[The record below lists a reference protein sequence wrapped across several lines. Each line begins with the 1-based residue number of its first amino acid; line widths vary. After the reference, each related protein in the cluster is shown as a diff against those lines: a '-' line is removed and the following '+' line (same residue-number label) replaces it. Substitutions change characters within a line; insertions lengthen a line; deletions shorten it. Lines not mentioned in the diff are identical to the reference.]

1 MSTHSTSSNFF
12 ATAFRHRLAWP
23 LLTLV
28 LLLALNAAFNPSFLH
43 LEWRDG
49 HLYGSLIDILNRAAP
64 LVLVSLGMTLVIA
77 TRGIDI
83 SVGAVVAIA
92 AALAAWM
99 IGGSVVRA
107 TSAASRCRW
116 RSLAALG
123 VALVCGL
130 WNGLLVARVGM
141 QPIIAT
147 LILMVAGRG
156 IAQLI
161 TGGQIITIYYAAL
174 LLPRQRL
181 PARACPSRS
190 SSWRWCSSRCY
201 LAITRTALGLFIQAV
216 GINPT
221 AARVAGVQAR
231 RLVVGAYAFC
241 GVCAGVAGLLIS
253 SNVKSADG
261 NNAGQLLEL
270 DAILAVTL
278 GGTALTGGRFSLV
291 GSVIGALI
299 IQTLTYAIYSLGVPP
314 EINLVVKAVVVF
326 AVMLLQSPEFR
337 ATLGQLVRRPALEGA
352 RAMSA
357 VMDKREAAATGTTR
371 RAPRTARASTPS
383 TCRWPPPSRSSC

>member
-1 MSTHSTSSNFF
+1 MSEASSNRF
-12 ATAFRHRLAWP
+12 AIAMRHRLAWP
-23 LLTLV
+23 VVTLL
-28 LLLALNAAFNPSFLH
+28 LLLALNTAFNTSFLRV
-43 LEWRDG
+43 EWRDG
-49 HLYGSLIDILNRAAP
+49 HLYGSLVDILNRAAP
-64 LVLVSLGMTLVIA
+64 LALVALGMTLVIA

-92 AALAAWM
+92 AAVAAWM
-99 IGGSVVRA
+99 IGGSVTPD
-107 TSAASRCRW
+107 TSRFPLPLAL
-116 RSLAALG
+116 LAAVG
-123 VALVCGL
+123 VALVCGV

-156 IAQLI
+156 IAQLV
-161 TGGQIITIYYAAL
+161 TGGQIITIYYTPFFFL
-174 LLPRQRL
+174 GSGYWLGLPFSL
-181 PARACPSRS
+181 FVVGAVFVVL
-190 SSWRWCSSRCY
+190 Y

-231 RLVVGAYAFC
+231 SLIVGAYAFC
-241 GVCAGVAGLLIS
+241 GVCAGIAGLLIS

-326 AVMLLQSPEFR
+326 LVMLLQSPEFR
-337 ATLGQLVRRPALEGA
+337 ATLRGWSRRP
-352 RAMSA
+352 
-357 VMDKREAAATGTTR
+357 
-371 RAPRTARASTPS
+371 TPGEV
-383 TCRWPPPSRSSC
+383 RP

>member
-1 MSTHSTSSNFF
+1 MLEGLTNRFSS
-12 ATAFRHRLAWP
+12 AMRHRLAWP
-23 LLTLV
+23 VLTLF
-28 LLLALNAAFNPSFLH
+28 LLLAINAAFNADFLR
-43 LEWRDG
+43 LEWRGG

-64 LVLVSLGMTLVIA
+64 LMLVSLGMTLVIA

-99 IGGSVVRA
+99 IGGSLIVTDGVA
-107 TSAASRCRW
+107 THVTRFPMPLAI
-116 RSLAALG
+116 LAAVG
-123 VALVCGL
+123 VAMLCGL

-161 TGGQIITIYYAAL
+161 TGGQIITIYYAPFFFL
-174 LLPRQRL
+174 GSGHWLGLPFSL
-181 PARACPSRS
+181 FIVAVVFAGL
-190 SSWRWCSSRCY
+190 Y
-201 LAITRTALGLFIQAV
+201 LAITRSALGLFIQAV
-216 GINPT
+216 GINPE
-221 AARVAGVQAR
+221 AARVAGIQSR
-231 RLVVGAYAFC
+231 RIVVGVYAFC
-241 GVCAGVAGLLIS
+241 GACAGLAGLLIS

-261 NNAGQLLEL
+261 NNAGQLIEL

-291 GSVIGALI
+291 GSMIGALI

-326 AVMLLQSPEFR
+326 VVMLLQSPEFR
-337 ATLGQLVRRPALEGA
+337 AAVRGWVQRPVRGEVRL
-352 RAMSA
+352 
-357 VMDKREAAATGTTR
+357 
-371 RAPRTARASTPS
+371 
-383 TCRWPPPSRSSC
+383 

>member
-1 MSTHSTSSNFF
+1 MTPLDQKAESPM
-12 ATAFRHRLAWP
+12 AKAMRHRLAWP
-23 LLTLV
+23 IITLL
-28 LLLALNAAFNPSFLH
+28 LLLALNTAFNASFLH
-43 LEWRDG
+43 IEWRDG

-92 AALAAWM
+92 AAVAAWM
-99 IGGSVVRA
+99 IGGAV
-107 TSAASRCRW
+107 TPDASRFPMPLAI
-116 RSLAALG
+116 LAAIG
-123 VALVCGL
+123 IALLCGL

-156 IAQLI
+156 IAQLV
-161 TGGQIITIYYAAL
+161 TGGQIITIYYAPFFFLGSGHLFGLPFSLFIVAGLFAL
-174 LLPRQRL
+174 L
-181 PARACPSRS
+181 
-190 SSWRWCSSRCY
+190 Y

-241 GVCAGVAGLLIS
+241 GMCAGIAGLLIS

-326 AVMLLQSPEFR
+326 IVMLLQSPEIH
-337 ATLGQLVRRPALEGA
+337 ATVRGWARRPALGE
-352 RAMSA
+352 
-357 VMDKREAAATGTTR
+357 V
-371 RAPRTARASTPS
+371 
-383 TCRWPPPSRSSC
+383 RS

>member
-1 MSTHSTSSNFF
+1 MSTAPSPGLL
-12 ATAFRHRLAWP
+12 ATALRHRLAWP
-23 LLTLV
+23 LLTLA
-28 LLLALNAAFNPSFLH
+28 LLLALNAAFNPGFLH

-99 IGGSVVRA
+99 IGGSVSGNVSRFPMPVA
-107 TSAASRCRW
+107 IASAI
-116 RSLAALG
+116 G

-161 TGGQIITIYYAAL
+161 TGGQIITIYYQPFFFLGSGYLLGLPFSLFVVAAVFVAL
-174 LLPRQRL
+174 
-181 PARACPSRS
+181 
-190 SSWRWCSSRCY
+190 Y
-201 LAITRTALGLFIQAV
+201 LALTRTALGLFIQAV

-221 AARVAGVQAR
+221 AARVAGVKAR

-241 GVCAGVAGLLIS
+241 GACAGVAGLLIS

-314 EINLVVKAVVVF
+314 EINLVVKAAVVF

-337 ATLGQLVRRPALEGA
+337 AAVGSLARRPALEGA
-352 RAMSA
+352 DR
-357 VMDKREAAATGTTR
+357 
-371 RAPRTARASTPS
+371 
-383 TCRWPPPSRSSC
+383 